1 MKAIDTEQANRLL
14 KLLADGVEQGKD
26 FVLTQAPEVVQQLI
40 LWKRAEHTAWV
51 CMGLVGMVVVYFVGR
66 RCYAW
71 IVKDNRHGEL
81 EELLCLLG
89 IPSAALLFLLMLLF
103 NIAPCLQVWLAPK
116 VYLLEYLTKL
126 VI

>member
-1 MKAIDTEQANRLL
+1 MKAIDSSEANRLL
-14 KLLADGVEQGKD
+14 KLLADSLEQGKE

-51 CMGLVGMVVVYFVGR
+51 CMGLVGMVVMYFVGR

-71 IVKDNRHGEL
+71 LVENNRRGEPG
-81 EELLCLLG
+81 EWPCLLG
-89 IPSAALLFLLMLLF
+89 IPSAALLFLGLLLF

-116 VYLLEYLTKL
+116 VYLLEYLAKL